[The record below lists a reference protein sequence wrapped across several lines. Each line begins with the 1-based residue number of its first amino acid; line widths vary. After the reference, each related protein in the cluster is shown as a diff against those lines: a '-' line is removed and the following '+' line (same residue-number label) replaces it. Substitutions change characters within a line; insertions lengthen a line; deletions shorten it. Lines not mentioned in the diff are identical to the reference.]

1 MKRPVPKTVRKDSYW
16 NGVFCGVFLGCFF
29 MSIAFYLFLQY
40 QGLQFAISPEQ
51 LAEMVKVQ
59 IQNQAKQ
66 EIPQMLEKIKKELPN
81 ELPNHLEELD
91 NLTIGIG
98 SSQVKLPSELL
109 AAIKLEFTRVFEAAL
124 INTLNNYN
132 LMASE
137 KLVGK
142 NTYELIRKAVR
153 QEIIG
158 KTYRINYSKWFTVP
172 VKVVE
177 NSHQGVPFK
186 IGI

>member
-1 MKRPVPKTVRKDSYW
+1 MNKPTLKAGRKEPYW

-29 MSIAFYLFLQY
+29 MSIALFLLIQY
-40 QGLQFAISPEQ
+40 QGLQFAISSEQ
-51 LAEMVKVQ
+51 LAQMVRTQ

-66 EIPQMLEKIKKELPN
+66 DIPEFLEKIKTELPN

-98 SSQVKLPSELL
+98 NNQVKLPPELL
-109 AAIKLEFTRVFEAAL
+109 SALKGEFTRVFEAAL

-137 KLVGK
+137 ELVGK
-142 NTYELIRKAVR
+142 NTYELIRKAVKR
-153 QEIIG
+153 EIIG
-158 KTYRINYSKWFTVP
+158 KTYHINYSKWFSVP
-172 VKVVE
+172 VKIVE
-177 NSHQGVPFK
+177 SSHQGTPFE
-186 IGI
+186 IGL

>member
-1 MKRPVPKTVRKDSYW
+1 MNRPTPKHKDPYW
-16 NGVFCGVFLGCFF
+16 NGVLCGAFLGCFL
-29 MSIAFYLFLQY
+29 MSIASFLFIQY
-40 QGLQFAISPEQ
+40 QGLQFAINPEQ
-51 LAEMVKVQ
+51 LAQMVRTK

-66 EIPQMLEKIKKELPN
+66 DIPQLLEKIKIELPN

-91 NLTIGIG
+91 NLTINIG
-98 SSQVKLPSELL
+98 NSQVKLPPELS
-109 AAIKLEFTRVFEAAL
+109 AALKEEFSRTFEVAL

-137 KLVGK
+137 ELIGK
-142 NTYELIRKAVR
+142 NTYELIRKAVK

-158 KTYRINYSKWFTVP
+158 RTYHINYSHWFSVP
-172 VKVVE
+172 VKIVE
-177 NSHQGVPFK
+177 TSQRNTPFE